1 MFLRPIRKSKQP
13 LERSL
18 LIQYMLKDRSLVE
31 FVCETV
37 LEAVSRQ
44 TSFKTL
50 VSFYVAVMLQY
61 IASLPVITDE
71 VLVTIFPYILEGLR
85 AKGYPEYQVW
95 TGTLFQH
102 HSDSNYSKRLTILH
116 LFGHYRSP
124 LT

>member
-71 VLVTIFPYILEGLR
+71 VLVTIFPYILEGLK

-95 TGTLFQH
+95 TSTCF
-102 HSDSNYSKRLTILH
+102 STTVTRTARKED
-116 LFGHYRSP
+116 
-124 LT
+124 